1 MNIKDVLLGPTV
13 SDFAQQWRVMPA
25 HGDVARYQ
33 LISVIRC
40 YIEPYW
46 RDKRIKLVKRKDVD
60 NYVNL
65 IKQLKN
71 RRTGEPLSDALI
83 HSILKNNK
91 AMLGYAVSLGLL
103 KANPMSH
110 VKLKA
115 IQYRVEFYNKQ
126 QVQTLLNANY
136 PPGPYK
142 LAVCLGVCAG
152 LRRGEVVALCWDD
165 VDLEQRCLHIRHS
178 ANMILGELI
187 IKSPKSGK
195 ERTVPISNK
204 LHKMLRDA
212 RKTATSSRV
221 VPLNPWQITIWL
233 PTFAESL
240 GLPKYHYHCLRKT
253 FGTLL
258 LHSGV
263 DIKTVSV
270 LMGHSSIQTTAQS
283 YIGYDARQGAV
294 AVNKMV

>member
-1 MNIKDVLLGPTV
+1 M

-46 RDKRIKLVKRKDVD
+46 RDKRIKLIRRKDVD
-60 NYVNL
+60 NYVNF
-65 IKQLKN
+65 IKRLKN
-71 RRTGEPLSDALI
+71 RQTGEPLSDALI

-103 KANPMSH
+103 KSNPMSH
-110 VKLKA
+110 VKLKD
-115 IQYRVEFYNKQ
+115 IQYRIEFYSKQ
-126 QVQTLLNANY
+126 QVQTLLNADY
-136 PPGPYK
+136 PSEPYK
-142 LAVCLGVCAG
+142 LAVYLGVCAG
-152 LRRGEVVALCWDD
+152 MRRGEVVALQWDD
-165 VDLEQRCLHIRHS
+165 VDLKLRCLHIRHS
-178 ANMILGELI
+178 ANLILGELI
-187 IKSPKSGK
+187 TKSPKSGK
-195 ERTVPISNK
+195 ERSVPINNK
-204 LHKMLRDA
+204 LYKVLKA
-212 RKTATSSRV
+212 TRKTATSSRV
-221 VPLNPWQITIWL
+221 VPLNPWQITVWF
-233 PTFAESL
+233 PSFAESL

-258 LHSGV
+258 LQSGA

-270 LMGHSSIQTTAQS
+270 LMGHSSIQTTSQS
-283 YIGYDARQGAV
+283 YIGYDVQQGAA

>member
-46 RDKRIKLVKRKDVD
+46 RDKRIKLIRRKDVD
-60 NYVNL
+60 NYVNF
-65 IKQLKN
+65 IKRLKN
-71 RRTGEPLSDALI
+71 RQTGEPLSDALI

-103 KANPMSH
+103 KSNPMAH

-115 IQYRVEFYNKQ
+115 IQYRVDFYIKK
-126 QVQTLLNANY
+126 QVQTLLSAEY
-136 PPGPYK
+136 PSEPYK

-152 LRRGEVVALCWDD
+152 MRRGEVVALQWDD
-165 VDLEQRCLHIRHS
+165 VDLKQRCLHIRHS
-178 ANMILGELI
+178 ANMILGKLI
-187 IKSPKSGK
+187 TKSPKSGK
-195 ERTVPISNK
+195 ERTVPISDK
-204 LHKMLRDA
+204 LYRALKAA

-221 VPLNPWQITIWL
+221 VPLNPWQITVWF
-233 PTFAESL
+233 PTFAKSL
-240 GLPKYHYHCLRKT
+240 GLPRYHYHCLRKT

-258 LHSGV
+258 LQSGV

-270 LMGHSSIQTTAQS
+270 LMGHSSIQTTSQS
-283 YIGYDARQGAV
+283 YIGYDAQQGAA